1 MHASCVAPANSKTPA
16 EPFSERTRQRQWEQL
31 SRGLYIPRASTL
43 TDVLHGWGLVLP
55 KCAAFTSLTA
65 AELRGWWLPRSVPY
79 PVFAAVPIGERYP
92 ERKGLLVCS
101 HPRPVPSVA
110 VNGFK
115 ITTGAET
122 LLAAARDLGILDL
135 VILGDSALRTGDCT
149 IEELEATAAQ
159 QRRGAPRLRA
169 VLPLLDDRSESPWE
183 SVMRVLHQAV
193 SINVEPQ
200 KEIFD
205 QWGRFVARA
214 TSGWSVLDEFT
225 NTTETDIVSVR
236 LTAATWLEI
245 ADLSRSTANEWV
257 SPQPSYFTKAPQ
269 SSPARTAY

>member
-1 MHASCVAPANSKTPA
+1 
-16 EPFSERTRQRQWEQL
+16 
-31 SRGLYIPRASTL
+31 
-43 TDVLHGWGLVLP
+43 
-55 KCAAFTSLTA
+55 
-65 AELRGWWLPRSVPY
+65 
-79 PVFAAVPIGERYP
+79 
-92 ERKGLLVCS
+92 
-101 HPRPVPSVA
+101 VA

-257 SPQPSYFTKAPQ
+257 SPQPSYFTKAPK
-269 SSPARTAY
+269 SSPARTAYWEEAGIRDALRGGRRR